1 MVDCVDYLT
10 GRGRFF
16 ISPPIHSF
24 FFLLFFHF
32 GLVLL
37 LDIWIFSTNLFFRFW
52 VFFFSFRFGF
62 FLLPVG
68 AFLRIFTDWLFLSL
82 LVPPPRQLTLERQL
96 NKSILIGWNHPE
108 GAPPESGQI
117 ASYHVYVDGILRTTI
132 RAGDRCRAL
141 IEGVD
146 SSKVKIVKIFPAKI
160 FLFCFVLFFLIFNFK
175 IFFSRTGSASVQ

>member
-1 MVDCVDYLT
+1 LPAQQIFSFSFLLLNFRCGWLVGWFV
-10 GRGRFF
+10 F
-16 ISPPIHSF
+16 SSF
-24 FFLLFFHF
+24 FDFLP
-32 GLVLL
+32 
-37 LDIWIFSTNLFFRFW
+37 
-52 VFFFSFRFGF
+52 SFRFFSLFRLSVFSGID
-62 FLLPVG
+62 V
-68 AFLRIFTDWLFLSL
+68 IDWLFLSL

-146 SSKVKIVKIFPAKI
+146 SSKV
-160 FLFCFVLFFLIFNFK
+160 
-175 IFFSRTGSASVQ
+175 IFF